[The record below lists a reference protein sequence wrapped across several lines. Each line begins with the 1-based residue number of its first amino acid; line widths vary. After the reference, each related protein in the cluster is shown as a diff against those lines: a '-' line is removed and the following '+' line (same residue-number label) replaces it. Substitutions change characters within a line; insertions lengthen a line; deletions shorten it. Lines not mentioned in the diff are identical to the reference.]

1 MTSPANNHNHIEMTS
16 SELVSQMIT
25 GRVVNVV
32 ALLLVCLGPASS
44 CSRLNSWLPAANFS
58 SPPSAVG
65 KNDRLESERRGE
77 AGFLGSS
84 DSVVLVVVEVV
95 VVVVV
100 VVEVEGGA

>member
-1 MTSPANNHNHIEMTS
+1 M
-16 SELVSQMIT
+16 
-25 GRVVNVV
+25 NVV
-32 ALLLVCLGPASS
+32 ALLFVCLGPSSS
-44 CSRLNSWLPAANFS
+44 CSRWNSWLPAANFS

-84 DSVVLVVVEVV
+84 DSVVLVAGVV

-100 VVEVEGGA
+100 VVDVEGASELGVARAASDVEF